1 MELFRIIKSD
11 ARNALRFCGGRT
23 ASAMLIVFLAH
34 LAISLTESVLLL
46 VFAGTDALYLDYT
59 AAESFSPEILAI
71 TGGSALV
78 YFVVMSVIAIGYAK
92 LHFAFAEGRDESI
105 STLFDMFSSAKKF
118 FGSLFFSMEYCL
130 RLIITA
136 AFAFLPGGA
145 IFYAAYNYIPEGNRT
160 IELLKIAAC
169 CIAISIVILCLSL
182 WLIFIQRWHLA
193 KYYFISGKGVFKSFS
208 LSAKASKGLCTSL
221 LKFKLSFIGWAIL
234 SFLILPM
241 IWSVPYYMVSE
252 AIYSKYLMERYEHSL
267 AQVPGDEFFEPD
279 EETTEA

>member
-1 MELFRIIKSD
+1 MELFRIIKTD

-23 ASAMLIVFLAH
+23 VASMLIVFLAY

-46 VFAGTDALYLDYT
+46 VFAGMDALYLDYT
-59 AAESFSPEILAI
+59 VPENFSPEILAI

-78 YFVVMSVIAIGYAK
+78 YFIVMSVIAMGYTK

-118 FGSLFFSMEYCL
+118 FGSLFFSVEYGL

-136 AFAFLPGGA
+136 AFAAAPGTGL
-145 IFYAAYNYIPEGNRT
+145 FYIAYTYIPDGNRT
-160 IELLKIAAC
+160 IELLKISAC
-169 CIAISIVILCLSL
+169 CIAISLVILCLSL

-208 LSAKASKGLCTSL
+208 LSAKASKGFCTSL
-221 LKFKLSFIGWAIL
+221 LKFKLSFIGWAVISL
-234 SFLILPM
+234 LILPM
-241 IWSVPYYMVSE
+241 IWSVPYYMISA

-267 AQVPGDEFFEPD
+267 AQVPGDDFFEPE